1 MIVVGVNKQGCIC
14 EWNAEAEAIS
24 GYLRR
29 EVLGLSFLD
38 DLLTLDVQDFVAEA
52 ICYAWMGQ
60 AHDDLKIPFY
70 TKSGIRVELVFTFAV
85 TWNSTTK
92 DYDMMLNGQPA
103 VTANGSDQLV
113 GEEGV
118 MQAKS
123 ATQDEQMKRQL
134 ERFHMQKHMVGLEM
148 AATEQPGLAQAAFPP
163 PAPKAP
169 QEAQAA
175 RPGGSAAAGSA
186 AAPHPAP
193 MASPEAQANVAGK
206 TAAVRRDKEIYL
218 STSSADEEAEE
229 ANVTGKTATV
239 GRDKAIYLSTSSG
252 DEEAEEADKTDS
264 TIRISLDKDGYVCEW
279 SRAAEAMSGFD
290 RAEVIGLHFAD
301 ELLDPEGKDVVVE
314 SICYAWMGQLVRDV
328 RVPFWT
334 KSGRQTELFLTTTV
348 QWNEAKRRHDVVFTG
363 GPDGG
368 SALSPSAHISARSDV
383 KKSFKA
389 QVGRNCADDGVLR
402 VLAERSDEEDST
414 KDARP
419 KRAPWWKR
427 SSTEDILPSFAM
439 SRDKRCG
446 MLTGSQDTLSTMCTG
461 FTPEERQ
468 ISTVDTLPSFFDSEG
483 YHLL

>member
-1 MIVVGVNKQGCIC
+1 MIVVGINKQGCIC

-134 ERFHMQKHMVGLEM
+134 ERCHMQKHMVGLEM
-148 AATEQPGLAQAAFPP
+148 AATKQRGLAQAAFPP
-163 PAPKAP
+163 PAPQAP
-169 QEAQAA
+169 QEA
-175 RPGGSAAAGSA
+175 
-186 AAPHPAP
+186 
-193 MASPEAQANVAGK
+193 NVTGK
-206 TAAVRRDKEIYL
+206 TAAVRRDEEIYL
-218 STSSADEEAEE
+218 STSSADDEAEE

-239 GRDKAIYLSTSSG
+239 GRDKAMYLSTSSV
-252 DEEAEEADKTDS
+252 DEEAEEADKIDS

-363 GPDGG
+363 GPDGV
-368 SALSPSAHISARSDV
+368 SALCPSAHISARSDV

-427 SSTEDILPSFAM
+427 SSTEDNQPKYSSTRSATEDILPSFAM
-439 SRDKRCG
+439 PRDKRCG

-483 YHLL
+483 HFHLAPSTPPLASIS